1 MKKLYTLNNIIIPLI
16 SLFCLVFLLGSCKK
30 QQEWLEIKPNLNNIT
45 PERINEFQALLDYEF
60 NYTSKG
66 TLTVISAAPFSLTD
80 AEFNAIEVG
89 IIRNTYTWNKQ
100 IYEGRSTT
108 DWGSNYSLIAIANIC
123 LEGIAKIPVTQL
135 NQNAYNQVKG
145 TALFLRANSNLNLLE
160 AFAKP
165 YNANTA
171 DKDLGIVLKLTSSLD
186 ERIERSS
193 VKKCY
198 DQIISDLN
206 EAVKLLPEQTTVQIR
221 PTSTAAKALLARTYL
236 LLENWNL
243 AAQMAAEALSVNSF
257 LIDFN
262 TISTTATIPFPSLQ
276 NKNPEVIFYTEMTS
290 ALEYGSNGSFI
301 DSTLYQSYNNNDL
314 RRLIFYRL
322 FNNRPIFKGY
332 YTGRTITPFGGIATN
347 ELYLIRAEALA
358 RLNDHSNAIS
368 VLNSLLIKRWRT
380 GTFVPLTANNAED
393 ALSKIITER
402 RKELPFTGHLP
413 WMDLR
418 RLNKD
423 IRFARTLKRTL
434 LGKEYTLLPNSP
446 NYVLPIPD
454 EEIRF
459 SGIPQNIRE

>member
-1 MKKLYTLNNIIIPLI
+1 MKKLYILNNIIIPIL
-16 SLFCLVFLLGSCKK
+16 SLFFLAFLLGSCKK

-89 IIRNTYTWNKQ
+89 FIRNTYTWNKQ

-145 TALFLRANSNLNLLE
+145 TALFLRANSYLNLLE
-160 AFAKP
+160 AFSKP

-186 ERIERSS
+186 EKIERAS

-198 DQIISDLN
+198 NQIISDLN

-423 IRFARTLKRTL
+423 NRFARTLKRTIM
-434 LGKEYTLLPNSP
+434 GKEYILLPNSP

-459 SGIPQNIRE
+459 SGIPQNERQ

>member
-1 MKKLYTLNNIIIPLI
+1 MKKIYILNNIIIPII
-16 SLFCLVFLLGSCKK
+16 SLFFFAFLLGSCKK

-45 PERINEFQALLDYEF
+45 PERVTEFQALLDFES

-66 TLTVISAAPFSLTD
+66 LLTVVSAAPFSLTD
-80 AEFNAIEVG
+80 AEYNAISAGV
-89 IIRNTYTWNKQ
+89 IRNSYTWNKQ
-100 IYEGRSTT
+100 IFEGKSTT
-108 DWGSNYSLIAIANIC
+108 DWGTNYNLIAIANIC

-145 TALFLRANSNLNLLE
+145 TALFLRANTNLNLLE

-186 ERIERSS
+186 VRVERSS
-193 VKKCY
+193 IKKCY

-243 AAQMAAEALSVNSF
+243 AAQMAAEALSANSF

-262 TISTTATIPFPSLQ
+262 TISTTATIPFPTLQ
-276 NKNPEVIFYTEMTS
+276 NKNPEVLFYSEMTS

-301 DSTLYQSYNNNDL
+301 DSTFYQSYNNNDL
-314 RRLIFYRL
+314 RRLIFFRV

-332 YTGRTITPFGGIATN
+332 YTGRTITPFGGIAIN

-358 RLNDHSNAIS
+358 RLNEHSNAMSI
-368 VLNSLLIKRWRT
+368 LNSLLIKRWRT

-423 IRFARTLKRTL
+423 NRFARTLKRTIM
-434 LGKEYTLLPNSP
+434 GQEYILLPNSP

-459 SGIPQNIRE
+459 SGIPQNERQ